1 MDLPIALIN
10 LKDGLDNGSDLHL
23 LSTILAPCQRTRPAI
38 IAINEARWRLP
49 RGCPERKAVTDLSR
63 LCGARYEISIG
74 EIERSNTPPALVWD
88 TDRLDLAEYSVA
100 ATDHHQW
107 GRNTWTV
114 AARNDP
120 TAALRVIVPHLDYAS
135 GTRRLMEAE
144 TLAAQLGGSVPIM
157 VAGDLNSTGSG
168 PHLPHRD
175 YTHVPQHKRR
185 QKGRLLDSGE
195 WVDDTRSLDTLIGP
209 WDPTAHIRRHDDGA
223 GLYALAETDWEQR
236 ERPDELL
243 APTTYNEQPLLIDWL
258 LATPGIGLVPG
269 TYRVWDGNPHH
280 TDHKL
285 VTVTLTL

>member
-74 EIERSNTPPALVWD
+74 AIERSNNPPALLWD
-88 TDRLDLAEYSVA
+88 TERLDLLEYSVA
-100 ATDHHQW
+100 CTDHHRW
-107 GRNTWTV
+107 GRNTWSLAV
-114 AARNDP
+114 REEPN
-120 TAALRVIVPHLDYAS
+120 AALRMVIPHLDYAS

-144 TLAAQLGGSVPIM
+144 ILASQLGGPIPTV

-175 YTHVPQHKRR
+175 YTREPQHKRR
-185 QKGRLLDSGE
+185 QKGLLLPSGE
-195 WVDDTRSLDTLIGP
+195 WVDDTRVLDTLIGP
-209 WDPTAHIRRHDDGA
+209 WDPVTHTRRHDDGA
-223 GLYALAETDWEQR
+223 GLYALAEADWEQR
-236 ERPDELL
+236 GRPDELL
-243 APTTYNEQPLLIDWL
+243 AATTYSEQSLLIDWL
-258 LATPGIGLVPG
+258 LATAGIGLVPG
-269 TYRVWDGNPHH
+269 TYRVWDGQPQH

-285 VTVTLTL
+285 VTATLTL